1 MIMRPIIL
9 LVLTLFVGFSLLGVL
24 WEGSMVVKGVVGLT
38 VVGLSVWLLILA
50 KRFDRALNEKRGEDN
65 DAKDSGVSQ

>member
-24 WEGSMVVKGVVGLT
+24 WEGLMVVKGVVGLT
-38 VVGLSVWLLILA
+38 VVGLSVWLLILE

-65 DAKDSGVSQ
+65 DAKDGGISQ

>member
-24 WEGSMVVKGVVGLT
+24 WEGLMVVKGVVGLT

-50 KRFDRALNEKRGEDN
+50 KRFDRALNEERGEDN

>member
-24 WEGSMVVKGVVGLT
+24 WEGLMVVKGVVGLT

-50 KRFDRALNEKRGEDN
+50 KRFDRALHEKRGEDN
-65 DAKDSGVSQ
+65 DAKDGGISQ